1 MGDAIRGIVS
11 PTNRVALSFTQ
22 TPGPL
27 GQVFGLAVAIP
38 LKLLDPLLECFR
50 NVPAHGSLNCF
61 AIPGAIFPE
70 EDDAVIA
77 LAKRCA
83 GAAARALLLH
93 RVCVP
98 PVGVKGDCGIDEEI
112 RWPVLCSPQACP
124 IVLNQLVD
132 DLVEAD

>member
-1 MGDAIRGIVS
+1 MG
-11 PTNRVALSFTQ
+11 
-22 TPGPL
+22 
-27 GQVFGLAVAIP
+27 IP
-38 LKLLDPLLECFR
+38 IKLLDSLLECFR
-50 NVPAHGSLNCF
+50 NVPAYGSLDCF
-61 AIPGAIFPE
+61 AIPGAILPE

-77 LAKRCA
+77 LAKRCV

-98 PVGVKGDCGIDEEI
+98 PAGVKCDCGIDEEI
-112 RWPVLCSPQACP
+112 PWPVLCSPQACP